1 MGMDVDR
8 IEYDLPSTEQPL
20 AVQKQSKFVS
30 IYATSVFKDFSHHN
44 EAYIDRVKYK
54 SGEVLMFD
62 QIGKYNKYR
71 TYVLDVTRVND
82 AKYIKEMLKERPE
95 DNSQIET
102 SFFYPLY
109 IAFKT
114 IREAAQ

>member
-1 MGMDVDR
+1 MVNEGLR
-8 IEYDLPSTEQPL
+8 SRNKYPSNTSIKNVL
-20 AVQKQSKFVS
+20 TLYINKF
-30 IYATSVFKDFSHHN
+30 YNLYNPNKN
-44 EAYIDRVKYK
+44 IDRVKYK

>member
-1 MGMDVDR
+1 
-8 IEYDLPSTEQPL
+8 
-20 AVQKQSKFVS
+20 
-30 IYATSVFKDFSHHN
+30 
-44 EAYIDRVKYK
+44 
-54 SGEVLMFD
+54 MFD

-109 IAFKT
+109 RAFKT